1 MPRKNNDHVSL
12 YSEETSTETNAGL
25 VMRIY
30 RIVPHIPS
38 AVYST
43 LYMCNKSAIDFFLV
57 NDIPK
62 QTCSKGLSQSVL
74 CPCVCF
80 YKGKPY

>member
-1 MPRKNNDHVSL
+1 MLRIHNDHVSL
-12 YSEETSTETNAGL
+12 YSEETNVETNAGL

-43 LYMCNKSAIDFFLV
+43 LYMCKKSAIDFFR
-57 NDIPK
+57 K
-62 QTCSKGLSQSVL
+62 RHSKTNL
-74 CPCVCF
+74 F
-80 YKGKPY
+80 